1 MNLPC
6 LAMDIQSTK
15 TPAERQDDEAER
27 LVRPAPKLKPPRRD
41 RRRERDE
48 SDQEVD
54 PDEVADRKDRSENYK
69 NVGGSAQRIV
79 AKYLQAMEF
88 PTEEAKQEYLKS
100 HPDAD
105 PSKHTVKSEEE
116 QAAPEEK
123 KKPRGK
129 GQKEEKPGK
138 GKKKEKPSG
147 FKPPAAPKRENYDSD
162 EEYQESLEQHKAKLQ
177 KYQEELQAKA
187 QEPRPKRKDF
197 ESEEDFEA
205 AVAEHKKVTQEAKD
219 TLRGPQ
225 KKAPEEAEDVTE
237 YAALE
242 VPPPQRPPVS
252 RAQREAAIRKIFD
265 VFPKE
270 SRAALIQANLHPDD
284 VEDLVRYYE
293 AVASK
298 PEKDITAFAERV
310 GKFYETDPSKV
321 SVPETI
327 QTKKGNFVPF
337 TALSSQE
344 QAEAYRAHQIKTVA
358 ISLAAKKNIQDSLS
372 KTLPKGTDPV
382 VAVGLTQV
390 LLKPPGEARAAV
402 SQHAADMVFDRATS
416 QSGVHVPPKAAK
428 KLMESLSGN
437 PDAQRIVVAYLQ
449 GNDLNTAKNLFIAK
463 GPTGWGAFKKGLGT
477 AVSMAA
483 TPAKMLWSLL
493 KDDDDDDDDREEKEA
508 IVDDF
513 RDISEWSSPKDIGKG
528 IQSARNFMKIRA
540 RNYPLEL
547 ASERDPGDNFKRMV
561 LHRIETLAPQ
571 KAAPTKLYLEQQE
584 IADYDRDQADY
595 EQKLAEWEIEV
606 EHRLVPEPK
615 KPDRTKYSTPG
626 AWQEAVRAYNG
637 LLEDRQAALWTLEQE
652 NPKPVPPVKPA
663 HYDRVKNPKAT
674 RDLRKW
680 LLAEQFAQH
689 GEKTAAR
696 VAARFVI
703 SSYPTPSSMA
713 PVSEKAAVYNG
724 VAPTEYPRY
733 NGWQQPAQ
741 RDFGETDWEMILG
754 AAKDWLQTPVL
765 KRPLPGTVRDTQ
777 LRAALD
783 LAIYSG
789 PYNGAIQ
796 PNIYNMLLA
805 RLAGADENTT
815 LLTQRQATNNS
826 PLGDQGSQK
835 VANMK
840 ASNEIRKL
848 AAKYA
853 AENAPLA
860 YDLMDLATKIAQ
872 DEEQDEDQGQK
883 QAQDQGQDQDQ
894 GEKQAKKYA
903 SLRAAVISAAQK
915 NPEARAAFMPVLQAV
930 KSLDV

>member
-1 MNLPC
+1 
-6 LAMDIQSTK
+6 MDIQSTK

-54 PDEVADRKDRSENYK
+54 PDEAADRKDRSENYK
-69 NVGGSAQRIV
+69 NVGGSAQRVV

-116 QAAPEEK
+116 QAAPEQK

-129 GQKEEKPGK
+129 GKKEEKKPGK
-138 GKKKEKPSG
+138 GKKEEKPSG
-147 FKPPAAPKRENYDSD
+147 FKPPVAPKRENYDSD

-177 KYQEELQAKA
+177 KHQEQLQAKA
-187 QEPRPKRKDF
+187 QEPKPKRKDF

-205 AVAEHKKVTQEAKD
+205 AVAEHKKVTQEAEAALGG
-219 TLRGPQ
+219 TQ
-225 KKAPEEAEDVTE
+225 KKVPEEAEDVTE
-237 YAALE
+237 EATLE

-252 RAQREAAIRKIFD
+252 RAQREAAIRKILD

-284 VEDLVRYYE
+284 VDDLVRYYE

-321 SVPETI
+321 PHPEMT
-327 QTKKGNFVPF
+327 QTKKGDFVPF
-337 TALSSQE
+337 AALSPQD
-344 QAEAYRAHQIKTVA
+344 QAEVYRAHQIKTVA

-372 KTLPKGTDPV
+372 KTLPKGTDPM

-390 LLKPPGEARAAV
+390 LLNPPGEARAAV
-402 SQHAADMVFDRATS
+402 SQQAADMVFDRATS
-416 QSGVHVPPKAAK
+416 QAGVHVPPKAAK
-428 KLMESLSGN
+428 KLMEALSGN

-449 GNDLNTAKNLFIAK
+449 GNDLNTARNLFIAK

-483 TPAKMLWSLL
+483 TPAKVLWSLL
-493 KDDDDDDDDREEKEA
+493 KDDDDDDNDREEKEA
-508 IVDDF
+508 VVDDF

-540 RNYPLEL
+540 RNYPPEL
-547 ASERDPGDNFKRMV
+547 ASERDPGDTFKRMV

-584 IADYDRDQADY
+584 IADYDREQADY

-606 EHRLVPEPK
+606 EHQLDSGPEPT
-615 KPDRTKYSTPG
+615 KPDRAKYSTPEE
-626 AWQEAVRAYNG
+626 WQEAVRAYNG
-637 LLEDRQAALWTLEQE
+637 LLEDRQAALWTVEQE
-652 NPKPVPPVKPA
+652 NPKPTPPVKPA

-680 LLAEQFAQH
+680 LLAEQFAQY

-724 VAPTEYPRY
+724 VPPTEYPGY

>member
-1 MNLPC
+1 
-6 LAMDIQSTK
+6 MDFLSTK
-15 TPAERQDDEAER
+15 TQAEREDDEAER

-41 RRRERDE
+41 LRRERDE
-48 SDQEVD
+48 SDHDVD
-54 PDEVADRKDRSENYK
+54 PDEAADRKDRSDNYK
-69 NVGGSAQRIV
+69 NVGGSAQRVV
-79 AKYLQAMEF
+79 AKYLQAVEF

-100 HPDAD
+100 HPEAD

-116 QAAPEEK
+116 QAAVEEK

-129 GQKEEKPGK
+129 GKKEKKPRGK
-138 GKKKEKPSG
+138 GKKEEKPSG
-147 FKPPAAPKRENYDSD
+147 FKPPTAPKRENYDSD

-177 KYQEELQAKA
+177 KHQEQLQAKA
-187 QEPRPKRKDF
+187 QEPKPKRKDF

-205 AVAEHKKVTQEAKD
+205 AVAEHKKAIQEAESALKG
-219 TLRGPQ
+219 TP
-225 KKAPEEAEDVTE
+225 KKEPEEVEDVTE
-237 YAALE
+237 AVPK
-242 VPPPQRPPVS
+242 VPPPQRPPAS
-252 RAQREAAIRKIFD
+252 RAQREAAIRKILD

-270 SRAALIQANLHPDD
+270 SRVALIQANLHPDD
-284 VEDLVRYYE
+284 VDDLVKYYE

-298 PEKDITAFAERV
+298 PEKNITAFAGRV

-321 SVPETI
+321 PLPETI
-327 QTKKGNFVPF
+327 QTKKGDFVSF
-337 TALSSQE
+337 AALSPQD
-344 QAEAYRAHQIKTVA
+344 QAEVYRAHQIKIVA

-372 KTLPKGTDPV
+372 KTLPKGTDPM

-390 LLKPPGEARAAV
+390 LLKPPGEGRSAV
-402 SQHAADMVFDRATS
+402 SQQAADMVFDRATS
-416 QSGVHVPPKAAK
+416 QTGVHVPPKAAK
-428 KLMESLSGN
+428 KLVESLSGN

-449 GNDLNTAKNLFIAK
+449 GNDLNTARNLFIAK

-477 AVSMAA
+477 AVSIAA
-483 TPAKMLWSLL
+483 TPAKVLWSLL
-493 KDDDDDDDDREEKEA
+493 KDDDDDDYDREEKEGV
-508 IVDDF
+508 VDDF
-513 RDISEWSSPKDIGKG
+513 QDISEWSSPKDIGKG
-528 IQSARNFMKIRA
+528 IQSAQNFMKIRA
-540 RNYPLEL
+540 RNYPSEL
-547 ASERDPGDNFKRMV
+547 ASERDPRDTFKRMV

-571 KAAPTKLYLEQQE
+571 KAAPTKLYLEHQE
-584 IADYDRDQADY
+584 IADYDRDQANH
-595 EQKLAEWEIEV
+595 EQELAEWEIEV
-606 EHRLVPEPK
+606 EHQLDQGPEPK
-615 KPDRTKYSTPG
+615 KPDQAKYSTPE
-626 AWQEAVRAYNG
+626 AWQEAMRSYNG
-637 LLEDRQAALWTLEQE
+637 LLEDRQAALWTLEQK

-680 LLAEQFAQH
+680 LLTEQFAQY

-724 VAPTEYPRY
+724 VAPAEYPGY

-765 KRPLPGTVRDTQ
+765 KQSLPGIVRDTQ

-796 PNIYNMLLA
+796 PNNYNMLLA
-805 RLAGADENTT
+805 RLAGVDGNMT
-815 LLTQRQATNNS
+815 LLTQRQATDS

-860 YDLMDLATKIAQ
+860 YDLMDLATRVAQ
-872 DEEQDEDQGQK
+872 DEEQDQDQGQK
-883 QAQDQGQDQDQ
+883 QAQDQGQDDQDQ

-903 SLRAAVISAAQK
+903 SLRAAVISAAQQ